1 MKGFS
6 LASVLCQTHLQ
17 PFLEMDIA
25 RPGLAVNTV
34 EQRSA
39 LKCFYTSWRKMSRFV
54 APFSATTL
62 RNLWRRTIEVEKTV
76 IF

>member
-1 MKGFS
+1 
-6 LASVLCQTHLQ
+6 
-17 PFLEMDIA
+17 MDIA

-54 APFSATTL
+54 APFFATTL
-62 RNLWRRTIEVEKTV
+62 MNPRRRTIEDKKTL
-76 IF
+76 IFKNL